1 MQTALQWFE
10 PDKGWQCDSGGVADT
25 PDTLVLVFSSLPRE
39 QTREA
44 LRPLRA
50 SYPRS
55 QFMGCSTAG
64 NIFDTRFLETG
75 LVALMVEFQH
85 SSLVVECCQRTD
97 NRDSFMVGQSL
108 AEALAK
114 QEALATAFVLSEGLD
129 INASRLMT
137 GFNAVFQGR
146 IPVTGGLAGDG
157 PRFVST
163 WVMRQDE
170 IVDDMVCALG
180 ICGKRLGVAHGSRG
194 GWDVLGPERLVTGS
208 QDNVLYE
215 LDGQPALKLYKKYLG
230 ERSRDLPASGL
241 LFPLALRSKQGEPE
255 RKVRTI
261 LGVDEEAQSLTFAGN
276 IPQGSLVQLMRAN
289 FDRLIDGAE
298 DAASAMD
305 MRAYTG
311 GPLCCIAISCV
322 GRYLVLGPRVE
333 EEIEV
338 VREKLPA
345 QTCQAGFYSYGELSP
360 LSSGLC
366 DLHNQTM
373 TLTLWWER

>member
-1 MQTALQWFE
+1 
-10 PDKGWQCDSGGVADT
+10 
-25 PDTLVLVFSSLPRE
+25 
-39 QTREA
+39 
-44 LRPLRA
+44 
-50 SYPRS
+50 
-55 QFMGCSTAG
+55 
-64 NIFDTRFLETG
+64 
-75 LVALMVEFQH
+75 
-85 SSLVVECCQRTD
+85 
-97 NRDSFMVGQSL
+97 
-108 AEALAK
+108 
-114 QEALATAFVLSEGLD
+114 
-129 INASRLMT
+129 
-137 GFNAVFQGR
+137 
-146 IPVTGGLAGDG
+146 
-157 PRFVST
+157 
-163 WVMRQDE
+163 
-170 IVDDMVCALG
+170 
-180 ICGKRLGVAHGSRG
+180 
-194 GWDVLGPERLVTGS
+194 ERLVTGS

-241 LFPLALRSKQGEPE
+241 LFPLALRSRQGEPE

-305 MRAYTG
+305 MRSYTG

-333 EEIEV
+333 EEIEA